1 MINQINTMTSQMH
14 FDAMGKIEAVIP
26 IETRLDR
33 SLAGDQ
39 NLDQLY
45 ESLKKIWEKNSSVS
59 ILDIINQVRNFAN
72 TGGEKPYG
80 DISTHT
86 AVIGQVREKLNAE
99 SGCETPFYALLN
111 ESLGFAI
118 VSNGIL
124 NSFLAKMRERPEDP
138 EPW

>member
-1 MINQINTMTSQMH
+1 MTSQMH

-59 ILDIINQVRNFAN
+59 ILDIINQVRNFTN
-72 TGGEKPYG
+72 TGGEK
-80 DISTHT
+80 T
-86 AVIGQVREKLNAE
+86 VR
-99 SGCETPFYALLN
+99 
-111 ESLGFAI
+111 
-118 VSNGIL
+118 
-124 NSFLAKMRERPEDP
+124 
-138 EPW
+138 